1 MPSAPIEAISHC
13 FQFQNQLMKIAVQED
28 SESLLSQLPEHW
40 DYMHAPAY
48 LETMGSEYLRSRFSN
63 MFTKYFS
70 NWDLPSIQIIFLTLS
85 YKDNKTY

>member
-1 MPSAPIEAISHC
+1 
-13 FQFQNQLMKIAVQED
+13 MKIAVQED

-70 NWDLPSIQIIFLTLS
+70 N
-85 YKDNKTY
+85 